1 MWPRLK
7 NSPHTYAH
15 EGLESIFLFEFIEL
29 QWVQTD
35 FLRLS
40 DNNNL
45 LYMIDVNT
53 VKVRVKGEYA
63 CFTQPA
69 LKVERMTYPCMT
81 PSAARGVL
89 ECILWKPEF
98 QWVVKSI
105 RILKPISFS
114 SFKRNELSGIQS
126 GAPIDITAIDAKGS
140 PKNRTQRNSIVL
152 RDVEYIIEAAI
163 FMSEANIQ
171 KVKERDKKEGRKPC
185 EPIVKY
191 RDMFLRRLNKGQCW
205 HQPYLGTREFSCE
218 FFPVTQED
226 ENRANELNLTYPI
239 GSMLFDVWYDKDHNA
254 KPIYM
259 HDAVVRNS
267 TLICPDELNQQ
278 MLSTSHLRAKQDD
291 LVNSILFDFNKKE
304 E

>member
-1 MWPRLK
+1 
-7 NSPHTYAH
+7 
-15 EGLESIFLFEFIEL
+15 
-29 QWVQTD
+29 
-35 FLRLS
+35 
-40 DNNNL
+40 
-45 LYMIDVNT
+45 MIDTNI
-53 VKVRVKGEYA
+53 VKLRVKGDYA

-81 PSAARGVL
+81 PSAARSVL

-105 RILKPISFS
+105 KILKPITFS
-114 SFKRNELSGIQS
+114 SFKRNEIKKIQDS
-126 GAPIDITAIDAKGS
+126 KPINISDLE
-140 PKNRTQRNSIVL
+140 NRAQRNSVVL

-163 FMSEANIQ
+163 YMSEDNIR
-171 KVKERDKKEGRKPC
+171 KVKNRDKSEGRKPC

-205 HQPYLGTREFSCE
+205 HQPYLGAREFSCE

-226 ENRANELNLTYPI
+226 EDRANELNLTYPI
-239 GSMLFDVWYDKDHNA
+239 GSILFDVWYDKDHKA

-259 HDAVVRNS
+259 YDAIVRNS
-267 TLICPDELNQQ
+267 TLICPDELNEQ

-291 LVNSILFDFNKKE
+291 FVNSILFEFNKKE

>member
-1 MWPRLK
+1 
-7 NSPHTYAH
+7 
-15 EGLESIFLFEFIEL
+15 
-29 QWVQTD
+29 
-35 FLRLS
+35 
-40 DNNNL
+40 
-45 LYMIDVNT
+45 MIDTNI
-53 VKVRVKGEYA
+53 VKLRVKGDYA

-105 RILKPISFS
+105 KILKPIVFS
-114 SFKRNELSGIQS
+114 SFKRNEIKKIQDNK
-126 GAPIDITAIDAKGS
+126 PIDISDLE
-140 PKNRTQRNSIVL
+140 NRAQRSSVVL

-163 FMSEANIQ
+163 YMSEENIQ
-171 KVKERDKKEGRKPC
+171 KVKNRDKSEGRKPC

-226 ENRANELNLTYPI
+226 EDRANELNLTYPI
-239 GSMLFDVWYDKDHNA
+239 GSMLFDIWYDENHTA

-259 HDAVVRNS
+259 YDVVIRKS
-267 TLICPDELNQQ
+267 TLICPDELNEQ
-278 MLSTSHLRAKQDD
+278 MISTSHLRAKQGDF
-291 LVNSILFDFNKKE
+291 VNRMLFDFNKKE
-304 E
+304 D

>member
-1 MWPRLK
+1 
-7 NSPHTYAH
+7 
-15 EGLESIFLFEFIEL
+15 
-29 QWVQTD
+29 
-35 FLRLS
+35 
-40 DNNNL
+40 
-45 LYMIDVNT
+45 MIDTNI
-53 VKVRVKGEYA
+53 VKLRVKGEYA

-105 RILKPISFS
+105 KILKPITFS
-114 SFKRNELSGIQS
+114 SFKRNELSGIQC
-126 GAPIDITAIDAKGS
+126 GEPIDITAIDAKGS
-140 PKNRTQRNSIVL
+140 PKNRAQRNSVVL

-163 FMSEANIQ
+163 YMSEENIR
-171 KVKERDKKEGRKPC
+171 KVKNRDKSEGRKPC

-191 RDMFLRRLNKGQCW
+191 RDMFLRRLKKGQCW

-218 FFPVTQED
+218 FFPVTQDD

-239 GSMLFDVWYDKDHNA
+239 GSMLFDIWYDKNHKA

-259 HDAVVRNS
+259 HNAVVRNS
-267 TLICPDELNQQ
+267 TLICPDELNEQ

-291 LVNSILFDFNKKE
+291 FVNSILFEFNKKE

>member
-1 MWPRLK
+1 
-7 NSPHTYAH
+7 
-15 EGLESIFLFEFIEL
+15 
-29 QWVQTD
+29 
-35 FLRLS
+35 
-40 DNNNL
+40 
-45 LYMIDVNT
+45 MIDVNT

-105 RILKPISFS
+105 RVLKPITFS
-114 SFKRNELSGIQS
+114 SFKRNELSSTQIKT
-126 GAPIDITAIDAKGS
+126 PIDITVI
-140 PKNRTQRNSIVL
+140 KNRSQRNSIVL
-152 RDVEYIIEAAI
+152 RDVEYIIEATI

-171 KVKERDKKEGRKPC
+171 KVKDRDKKEGRKPC

-254 KPIYM
+254 NPIYM
-259 HDAVVRNS
+259 YDAVIRNS

-291 LVNSILFDFNKKE
+291 FVNGILFDFNKKE

>member
-1 MWPRLK
+1 
-7 NSPHTYAH
+7 
-15 EGLESIFLFEFIEL
+15 
-29 QWVQTD
+29 
-35 FLRLS
+35 
-40 DNNNL
+40 
-45 LYMIDVNT
+45 MIDTNII
-53 VKVRVKGEYA
+53 KLRVKGDYA

-105 RILKPISFS
+105 KILKPITFT
-114 SFKRNELSGIQS
+114 SFKRNELSSIQS
-126 GAPIDITAIDAKGS
+126 NEPIDITAIDAKGS
-140 PKNRTQRNSIVL
+140 PKNRAQRNSVVL

-163 FMSEANIQ
+163 YMSEENIR
-171 KVKERDKKEGRKPC
+171 KVKNRDTSEGRKPC

-226 ENRANELNLTYPI
+226 ENRANTLNLTYPI
-239 GSMLFDVWYDKDHNA
+239 GSMLFDIWYDKDHKA

-259 HDAVVRNS
+259 YDAVIRNS
-267 TLICPDELNQQ
+267 TLICPDELNEQ

-291 LVNSILFDFNKKE
+291 FVNSIVFEFNKKE